1 MSRQPSPTRDKRV
14 INLASEVAET
24 RDRRIPILLLRLKEI
39 LSTAV
44 AGSKDGMR
52 IRKEIWEYNLL
63 QALVLVLKQD
73 FSIVDGEWQI
83 AASLAAILSQV
94 CAGLDLPSAEVK
106 KFEDEVLLEA
116 VSNMFLVTRRIQ
128 ARYAKIPDRAGHMKE
143 RNKLLACYRGVLES
157 IVYLAS
163 GHTSVPKKVLEC
175 PWLLQ
180 LLITDDTDTVVAIM
194 DLIPKILRVNR
205 IVLRSLNQKLI
216 LSIMDELIY
225 KLSVSNEVSVGASA
239 CKCVLRICENHR
251 PLVETLCTRYKGL
264 RPLLAKW
271 EGAGFS
277 RDLKEIHLLLQAG
290 NAQKAENERFF
301 RAAITIQAV
310 WKGFIT
316 RKKLVKANKTFS
328 KFQQQ
333 YRLKKRVLEERKVQA
348 KEAIELQRQLK
359 LNRQRIMR
367 EFKEKQLHTVEI
379 LPAAMLERYMQR
391 QQNKSAVL
399 IQKSWRG
406 HHARNS
412 MQDREVFVKR
422 YRAAITVQRA
432 VRKWLKKLEDKRNK
446 IKASL
451 KPPGLTDDRRVEI
464 QRLINQNRELKPTVY
479 TSREELEQGHKK
491 AAEMLARYY
500 QSARVNREKQHHR
513 EALIARLNVD
523 SELVH
528 LAPPLNSVT
537 DKDVEMYSSNL
548 LPVATKAKNN
558 HIEQLRL
565 LRQPWWKKLCD
576 EYQDQEYVD
585 DEQII
590 F

>member
-290 NAQKAENERFF
+290 MHRKL
-301 RAAITIQAV
+301 
-310 WKGFIT
+310 KM

>member
-94 CAGLDLPSAEVK
+94 CTGLDLPSAEVK

-491 AAEMLARYY
+491 ASEMLARYY

-548 LPVATKAKNN
+548 LPVATKAKTN

>member
-94 CAGLDLPSAEVK
+94 CTGLDLPSAEVK
-106 KFEDEVLLEA
+106 KFEDEVLLES

-548 LPVATKAKNN
+548 LPVATKAKTN

>member
-94 CAGLDLPSAEVK
+94 CTGLDLPSAEVK
-106 KFEDEVLLEA
+106 KFEDEVLLES

-225 KLSVSNEVSVGASA
+225 KLSVSNEVSVGA
-239 CKCVLRICENHR
+239 
-251 PLVETLCTRYKGL
+251 GL

-548 LPVATKAKNN
+548 LPVATKAKTN

>member
-73 FSIVDGEWQI
+73 FTIVDGEWQI

-94 CAGLDLPSAEVK
+94 CTGLDLPSAEVK

-157 IVYLAS
+157 VVYLAS

-239 CKCVLRICENHR
+239 CKCVLRICESHR

-277 RDLKEIHLLLQAG
+277 RDLKELHLLLQAG

-333 YRLKKRVLEERKVQA
+333 YRLKKRVLEDRKVQA

-406 HHARNS
+406 HHARQS

-446 IKASL
+446 VKASL
-451 KPPGLTDDRRVEI
+451 KPPGLTDERRVEI
-464 QRLINQNRELKPTVY
+464 QRFINQNRELKPTVY

-500 QSARVNREKQHHR
+500 KSARVNREKQHHR

-537 DKDVEMYSSNL
+537 DKDVEMYSSSL
-548 LPVATKAKNN
+548 LPVATKAKTN

>member
-1 MSRQPSPTRDKRV
+1 
-14 INLASEVAET
+14 
-24 RDRRIPILLLRLKEI
+24 I

-94 CAGLDLPSAEVK
+94 CTGLDLPSAEVK

>member
-94 CAGLDLPSAEVK
+94 CTGLDLPSAEVK

-422 YRAAITVQRA
+422 YRAAITVQRG